1 MLCYSLKLDSSL
13 LDESDFNLEWS
24 RQLIVNTYCDEDM
37 AENWQDILDGAS
49 KDFLEELYLY
59 ASKNLVK
66 MHLFISSPFATEFK
80 RSIETTGAS
89 FIANIGG
96 NVKRYLLKQ
105 KVII

>member
-1 MLCYSLKLDSSL
+1 MIDDSKY
-13 LDESDFNLEWS
+13 NLEWS
-24 RQLIVNTYCDEDM
+24 RQTIVNTFCDEDQ
-37 AENWQDILDGAS
+37 AENWQDIMDGAS
-49 KDFLEELYLY
+49 AEFLTELYTY

-96 NVKRYLLKQ
+96 TLSKKDFLRMNFFV
-105 KVII
+105 

>member
-1 MLCYSLKLDSSL
+1 MNSLKLDTSL
-13 LDESDFNLEWS
+13 LDDSEFNLDWT
-24 RQLIVNTYCDEDM
+24 RHHIVNTYCDEDK

-49 KDFLEELYLY
+49 SEFLEEVYSY

-66 MHLFISSPFATEFK
+66 MHLFISTPFATEFK

-96 NVKRYLLKQ
+96 K
-105 KVII
+105 